1 MNMKELDCR
10 GQACPQ
16 PVLITRSFLVDHK
29 DAEDFRILVDNRA
42 AAENVK
48 RFLEN
53 AGFGCVLEEAGTD
66 FLIVS
71 RSGLPEAVP
80 EIRESEKQEGGK
92 RRILVLLTADR
103 IGDGDVVLGAALM
116 KNFILTLKEL
126 GDDLWRIVCLN
137 GGVRLAVKES
147 PVLTALKELEEE
159 GVDVLVC
166 GTCLEHYGLTEEKA
180 VGSTTNMLDIV
191 TGCGVADKV
200 ISF

>member
-1 MNMKELDCR
+1 MKELDCR

-29 DAEDFRILVDNRA
+29 DAGDFCIRVDNRA

-53 AGFGCVLEEAGTD
+53 SGFGCVLEEAGSD

-71 RSGLPEAVP
+71 RSGMPEGLPQEKMP
-80 EIRESEKQEGGK
+80 EKQDGGK
-92 RRILVLLTADR
+92 RKILVMLTTDR
-103 IGDGDVVLGAALM
+103 IGEGDAVLGAALM

-126 GDDLWRIVCLN
+126 GEDLWRLVCLN
-137 GGVRLAVKES
+137 GGVRLALKDS
-147 PVLTALKELEEE
+147 PVLPALRELEDE

-166 GTCLEHYGLTEEKA
+166 GTCLEHYGLTEKKA